1 MTTSIRG
8 ETAAS
13 PASAPSAASVQV
25 GPPAVYQGGTIGD
38 MILSAIDRFP
48 ERVAFIEDGRQWT
61 YRQLGQQIARAIGA
75 FRALG
80 LRRGDGVVQLSPN
93 RVEMFVV
100 MAAAYLSGLRSVTL
114 HGMGGLDDHAYI
126 VNDAEAAVF
135 IADPAYADRAMALRD
150 RCTHV
155 RHWFCHETAP
165 GDGMA
170 LPDFWRYADS
180 VGHVPLAQQAQPT
193 DIVRLAYT
201 GGTTGKPKGVMLSNR
216 SMWMQAV
223 LLLAARSL
231 PDDVRLLC
239 PTPISHGAGAMV
251 VPTLWRGGTVILQ
264 RGFDAER
271 FIDALER
278 HRANLAF
285 LVPTMIYTLLDH
297 PRSRTADFSS
307 LRTLSYGAAPMSPAR
322 IREAL
327 ARFGP
332 VLAQSYGQTECPSN
346 ILQLT
351 QEDHCR
357 GDGET
362 LTSAGMP
369 YPGVTVALLD
379 DDDSP
384 VERGTVGELCVRSPL
399 VMDGYWKQPE
409 QTAQALRN
417 GWLHTGDMAYQDP
430 LGYFHLVDRK
440 KDMIV
445 SGGFNVYPRE
455 VEDVLTAHPAV
466 AAAAVI
472 GVPDDK
478 WGEAVKAVVVLRTGA
493 QASGEELRAAVR
505 TAKGAVNTPKSID
518 FVTDLPLTALGKP
531 DKKRLR
537 ERYWHGHA
545 RAVH

>member
-1 MTTSIRG
+1 MTTTVPG
-8 ETAAS
+8 A
-13 PASAPSAASVQV
+13 PASSPSAIADNGV
-25 GPPAVYQGGTIGD
+25 PPAVYQGGTIGD
-38 MILSAIDRFP
+38 MILAAIDRFP
-48 ERVAFIEDGRQWT
+48 ERVAFIDDGRQWT
-61 YRQLGQQIARAIGA
+61 YRQLGLRIGHAIDA

-100 MAAAYLSGLRSVTL
+100 MAAAYLSGMRSVTL

-126 VNDAEAAVF
+126 VDDAQASVF
-135 IADPAYADRAMALRD
+135 IADPAYAERAMALRA
-150 RCTHV
+150 RCPQV
-155 RHWFCHETAP
+155 RHWFCHERMPPDDA
-165 GDGMA
+165 A
-170 LPDFWRYADS
+170 LPDFWRYAERAE
-180 VGHVPLAQQAQPT
+180 HVPLAQAALPT

-379 DDDSP
+379 DDDRP

-409 QTAQALRN
+409 QTAQVLRN

-478 WGEAVKAVVVLRTGA
+478 WGEAVKAVVVLRAGA
-493 QASGEELRAAVR
+493 QASDEELRAVVR
-505 TAKGAVNTPKSID
+505 IAKGAVNTPKSID
-518 FVTDLPLTALGKP
+518 FVAELPLTTLGKP

-537 ERYWHGHA
+537 ERYWQGHA

>member
-1 MTTSIRG
+1 MLDKP
-8 ETAAS
+8 AADHAAAVS
-13 PASAPSAASVQV
+13 P
-25 GPPAVYQGGTIGD
+25 GVYEGGTIGD
-38 MILSAIDRFP
+38 MIVHAIDRFP
-48 ERVAFIEDGRQWT
+48 DRIALIDGDRTLT
-61 YRQLGQQIARAIGA
+61 YRQLGERISQAISA
-75 FRALG
+75 LHSLG

-93 RVEMFVV
+93 RVDMFVV
-100 MAAAYLSGLRSVTL
+100 MAAAYLAGLRSVTL

-126 VNDAEAAVF
+126 VEDAQASLF
-135 IADPAYADRAMALRD
+135 LADRVYAQRASALRA
-150 RCTHV
+150 RCPAV
-155 RHWFCHETAP
+155 PHWFCHDAIVPQST
-165 GDGMA
+165 A
-170 LPDFWRYADS
+170 LPDFWAYAERFAPM
-180 VGHVPLAQQAQPT
+180 PLAPEAKPT

-223 LLLAARSL
+223 LLLAARAL

-239 PTPISHGAGAMV
+239 PTPISHGAGAMI
-251 VPTLWRGGTVILQ
+251 VPTLWRGGTAILQ
-264 RGFDAER
+264 RGFDAEG

-278 HRANLAF
+278 HRANMAF
-285 LVPTMIYTLLDH
+285 LVPTMIYALLDH
-297 PRSRTADFSS
+297 PRSRSADFSS

-357 GDGET
+357 ADADI

-379 DDDSP
+379 DNDRP
-384 VERGTVGELCVRSPL
+384 VERGRVGELCVRSPL
-399 VMDGYWKQPE
+399 VMDGYWRQPE
-409 QTAQALRN
+409 QTAEVLRN
-417 GWLHTGDMAYQDP
+417 GWLHTGDMAYRDAH
-430 LGYFHLVDRK
+430 GYYHLVDRK

-472 GVPDDK
+472 GVPDEK
-478 WGEAVKAVVVLRTGA
+478 WGEAVKAVVVLRQAARASA
-493 QASGEELRAAVR
+493 QELKAAIRA
-505 TAKGAVNTPKSID
+505 AKGAVNTPKTID
-518 FVTDLPLTALGKP
+518 FVEALPLTALGKP
-531 DKKRLR
+531 DKKQLR
-537 ERYWHGHA
+537 ERYWQGHGRSIH
-545 RAVH
+545 